1 MADAPTP
8 AALAEFRRLAREASE
23 VARDHD
29 EYLTLIY
36 IAAVQLERRRNSAQ

>member
-1 MADAPTP
+1 MAAAPSPTV
-8 AALAEFRRLAREASE
+8 LAEFRRLAREASE

-36 IAAVQLERRRNSAQ
+36 MAAVDLERRRTPVQ